1 MAIVIAVDGLIGA
14 GKSTLL
20 EYLEKIP
27 TLLSHRLVVLQEDV
41 DDWIDRGILKQY
53 YEEPERYA
61 FCFQLYV
68 LFRRARLLDK
78 AIEENPNAVIV
89 SERTSVSDYMFA
101 IMLYNS
107 KKISDAEFNVY
118 QMVYQKLKKVE
129 VAGRILL
136 KCSPEKA
143 LERCVCRN
151 RAGEEKLTLEYLQQV
166 EEYTNDFFQD
176 DATTVP
182 AIKISTEAEIH
193 DVVDSTLIFLE
204 DVVYDIDTRQE
215 RFPPIIHCFGS
226 CFGAVILCLCALA
239 SSFFKSW
246 SSMLLRF
253 THEFSN
259 RLL

>member
-20 EYLEKIP
+20 EYLNRIP
-27 TLLSHRLVVLQEDV
+27 TITSHRLVVLQEDV
-41 DDWIDRGILKQY
+41 NDWVDRGILKQY

-68 LFRRARLLDK
+68 LYRRASLIDK

-107 KKISDAEFNVY
+107 KKISEAEFNVY
-118 QMVYQKLKKVE
+118 QMVYRKLKKVE

-143 LERCVCRN
+143 LERCVGRN
-151 RAGEEKLTLEYLQQV
+151 RAGEEKLTLDYLQQV
-166 EEYTNDFFQD
+166 EEYINDFFQD
-176 DATTVP
+176 DSTTVP
-182 AIKISTEAEIH
+182 AIKISSETEIH
-193 DVVDSTLIFLE
+193 DVVDSTLIFIVE
-204 DVVYDIDTRQE
+204 VVHDIDAQ
-215 RFPPIIHCFGS
+215 RFKRVFLQSTIAW
-226 CFGAVILCLCALA
+226 AVVLALSYCVCA
-239 SSFFKSW
+239 F
-246 SSMLLRF
+246 
-253 THEFSN
+253 
-259 RLL
+259 